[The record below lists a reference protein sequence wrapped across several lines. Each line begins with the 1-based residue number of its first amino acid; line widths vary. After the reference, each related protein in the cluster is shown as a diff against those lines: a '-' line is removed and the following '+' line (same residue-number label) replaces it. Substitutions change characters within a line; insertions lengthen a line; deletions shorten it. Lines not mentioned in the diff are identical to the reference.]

1 MLPDPAAPGL
11 IPSVPKIVSKEKI
24 VTAVEV
30 NQRHCL
36 EESRQ
41 WLENA
46 DRTHLVL
53 ANGKPVLQKTFL
65 PEVSVAEGV
74 DVGRLPRQVLVQNS
88 RRG

>member
-1 MLPDPAAPGL
+1 M
-11 IPSVPKIVSKEKI
+11 E
-24 VTAVEV
+24 
-30 NQRHCL
+30 
-36 EESRQ
+36 Q